1 MQLSKHR
8 GGLAEA
14 VGLIS
19 QKFGGEPDWLV
30 RLRVKWFEQYKILPP
45 ETSELYIRHHIS
57 PEFDED
63 RLFENLDGAGP
74 RGIPSDFKRV
84 VEDTEHP
91 TAVFVGK
98 NLVHLSV
105 PTNYLNVGVELL
117 GIKEAVRRH
126 ESFFKDLYGRVL
138 TSPYSDKYT
147 YLAHALH
154 NAGVFIRI
162 PKNAELEKP
171 FRIVYVLDRENEAV
185 YAKAVVVCGPG
196 SRSSVVEEF
205 HGLPGTQGCVI
216 GHHAD
221 LITDIDCSLK
231 HSILQNLG
239 HEHLFTS
246 NRVFDIGMNSSATA
260 VGALIGG
267 GTSKARIDSVLAG
280 NGSSVNDLEIVFG
293 DGEQSMDL
301 TANLHHLGYGT
312 AGRVV
317 AKGVVKEKA
326 KTIFKGVITIEKA
339 AKNTS
344 AYLAEHAMIMSPE
357 ARAYAIPSLEIKT
370 DEVKATHSASVS
382 QIDPEQVYYLMT
394 RGIPQEEA
402 RKMLAL
408 GFFEPVVSMVDLDEV
423 RWGIRSLLEGKWGGP
438 VTELFEEPEV
448 TITSLFGT
456 HYKYRYGR

>member
-105 PTNYLNVGVELL
+105 PTNYLNAGVELL

-147 YLAHALH
+147 YLAHALTT
-154 NAGVFIRI
+154 
-162 PKNAELEKP
+162 LEC
-171 FRIVYVLDRENEAV
+171 L
-185 YAKAVVVCGPG
+185 
-196 SRSSVVEEF
+196 
-205 HGLPGTQGCVI
+205 
-216 GHHAD
+216 
-221 LITDIDCSLK
+221 
-231 HSILQNLG
+231 
-239 HEHLFTS
+239 
-246 NRVFDIGMNSSATA
+246 
-260 VGALIGG
+260 
-267 GTSKARIDSVLAG
+267 
-280 NGSSVNDLEIVFG
+280 
-293 DGEQSMDL
+293 
-301 TANLHHLGYGT
+301 
-312 AGRVV
+312 
-317 AKGVVKEKA
+317 
-326 KTIFKGVITIEKA
+326 
-339 AKNTS
+339 
-344 AYLAEHAMIMSPE
+344 
-357 ARAYAIPSLEIKT
+357 
-370 DEVKATHSASVS
+370 
-382 QIDPEQVYYLMT
+382 
-394 RGIPQEEA
+394 
-402 RKMLAL
+402 
-408 GFFEPVVSMVDLDEV
+408 
-423 RWGIRSLLEGKWGGP
+423 
-438 VTELFEEPEV
+438 
-448 TITSLFGT
+448 
-456 HYKYRYGR
+456 